1 MERRLGV
8 VIPAYNAAA
17 RVESTV
23 RAALGIVLPGWET
36 GVLVVDDGSRDGTA
50 VRATAAGAA
59 VLRLPRNGGKG
70 RAVAAGV
77 AALPADAWLF
87 LDADLGETA
96 AEGCVLAE
104 PVAAGRADVAV
115 AVMPRRG
122 AGLGLAVGLARA
134 GTLALAGR
142 WLEAPLSGQRC
153 LNRRAWEA
161 CRPDSGFGLEAGMN
175 VDVLRAGLRLVEVP
189 TAMGHAATG
198 WNPAGVWH
206 RGRQFLAVAGAL
218 AGRWR

>member
-1 MERRLGV
+1 MRRRLGV
-8 VIPAYNAAA
+8 VIPAYNAAGTVA
-17 RVESTV
+17 STV
-23 RAALGIVLPGWET
+23 RAALGAAPPGWET
-36 GVLVVDDGSRDGTA
+36 EVLVVDDGSCDGTGA
-50 VRATAAGAA
+50 RAAAAGAA

-77 AALPADAWLF
+77 GALPADAWLF
-87 LDADLGETA
+87 LDADLGDTA
-96 AEGCVLAE
+96 AEGRALVE
-104 PVAAGRADVAV
+104 PVADGRADVAV
-115 AVMPRRG
+115 AVLPRRG
-122 AGLGLAVGLARA
+122 AGLGLTVGLARA
-134 GTLALAGR
+134 GVLALTGR

-161 CRPDSGFGLEAGMN
+161 CRPDGGFGLEAGMN

-189 TAMGHAATG
+189 TAMGHAVTG
-198 WNPAGVWH
+198 WTPAGVWH